1 MRLYHYTCEHSMRG
15 IRQAGTIRPN
25 PHPLLPA
32 VPPLIWLTDL
42 AAPHKEA
49 LGLAGRYIRCDR
61 TAHPLPAGTADT
73 DGVLHWPDAA
83 RRWRIPRPVRDLLEA
98 GGTLPMHWYVTTE
111 PIDVTYFLNVSA
123 PGRSHQHVDASR

>member
-15 IRQAGTIRPN
+15 IRQAGTVRPN
-25 PHPLLPA
+25 RHALLPA

-49 LGLAGRYIRCDR
+49 LGLTGRHTQCDR
-61 TAHPLPAGTADT
+61 TAHRLVVDTDDT

-83 RRWRIPRPVRDLLEA
+83 RRWHIPRPVRDLLEA
-98 GGTLPMHWYVTTE
+98 GGALPMHWYVTTE
-111 PIDVTYFLNVSA
+111 PIDVAHALGA
-123 PGRSHQHVDASR
+123 PGIDRRHAHVDVGR